1 LALFRL
7 LIGASLLT
15 LGRRLFWLFVAGV
28 GFVVGLRLAGAW
40 LGDSPIWLQ
49 LLIAIIA
56 GLLGA
61 GLAIVLQRLG
71 IAVSGFLAG
80 GYAAYS
86 LIDLF
91 SSQDASWLWV
101 VYLIGGILGA
111 ILLSILFDWALI
123 VLSSITGSIVILQAI
138 DLSMAWRGLLF
149 FALLIVGI
157 VLQSTAQ
164 NRRRRRVA
172 DG

>member
-1 LALFRL
+1 MALFRL

-28 GFVVGLRLAGAW
+28 GFVVGLRAAGAW
-40 LGDSPIWLQ
+40 LASSPMWLQ
-49 LLIAIIA
+49 LLLALLA

-61 GLAIVLQRLG
+61 GLAILLQRLG

-80 GYAAYS
+80 GYAVYS

-91 SSQDASWLWV
+91 SSQDAAWLWI
-101 VYLIGGILGA
+101 VYLIGGLLGA

-123 VLSSITGSIVILQAI
+123 VLSSITGSIIILQAI
-138 DLSMAWRGLLF
+138 DLSMAWRGLF
-149 FALLIVGI
+149 FFGLLIVGI
-157 VLQSTAQ
+157 VVQSTAQ
-164 NRRRRRVA
+164 DRRRQRAV